1 MQALKHFIIEVKDPF
16 KDKIEVGKLELFVD
30 KKISR
35 DRSSNRFGKIISCPI
50 LEESFG
56 LKPGDEIIFDATILY
71 RQVYKEG
78 IQESI
83 HLMDKE
89 KSLYK
94 VEPDMIILFRENEKS
109 EWKGFKDNLMVEFIT
124 EKPIDTVISWKNTD
138 NASYDSPKVSPLLS
152 DEAGHYQKPNDI
164 KIITS
169 PIKEKIVRGKAIVK
183 YRNEELENQKI
194 ENGQVIY
201 MNPNA
206 GIPFFFK
213 NETLYWIRTKDVLAV

>member
-16 KDKIEVGKLELFVD
+16 KDKIEIGNMELFVD

-35 DRSSNRFGKIISCPI
+35 DRSANRFGKITSCPI

-56 LKPGDEIIFDATILY
+56 LQPGYEIIFDATILY

-78 IQESI
+78 VQESI

-94 VEPDMIILFRENEKS
+94 IEPDMIILFRENEGS
-109 EWKGFKDNLMVEFIT
+109 EWRGFKDNLMVEFIT
-124 EKPIDTVISWKNTD
+124 EV
-138 NASYDSPKVSPLLS
+138 PKLS
-152 DEAGHYQKPNDI
+152 DKLITIPKPVVV
-164 KIITS
+164 K
-169 PIKEKIVRGKAIVK
+169 GKAKVIF
-183 YRNEELENQKI
+183 RNAELENEGI
-194 ENGQVIY
+194 EKGQLIF

>member
-16 KDKIEVGKLELFVD
+16 KDKIEVGKLELFID

-35 DRSSNRFGKIISCPI
+35 DRSSNRFGKIVSCPI

-94 VEPDMIILFRENEKS
+94 VEPDMIILFRENEDK
-109 EWKGFKDNLMVEFIT
+109 EWKGFKDNLMVEFIA
-124 EKPIDTVISWKNTD
+124 EV
-138 NASYDSPKVSPLLS
+138 PKVSSLLITIP
-152 DEAGHYQKPNDI
+152 KPEVV
-164 KIITS
+164 K
-169 PIKEKIVRGKAIVK
+169 GKAKVK
-183 YRNEELENQKI
+183 YRNEELENQEI
-194 ENGQVIY
+194 ENGQVIFI
-201 MNPNA
+201 NPNA